1 MGAVRVFATLH
12 VHFLTL
18 MSEAV
23 AAMFDAAGVVTG
35 PGGRA
40 AAEDEI
46 RTRTRSD
53 EATNVEP
60 NEKGG
65 RCALFCRQRAAPSQD

>member
-1 MGAVRVFATLH
+1 
-12 VHFLTL
+12 
-18 MSEAV
+18 
-23 AAMFDAAGVVTG
+23 MFDAAGVVTR

-53 EATNVEP
+53 EEDDEAEDAAGKKATVE
-60 NEKGG
+60 KATVTT
-65 RCALFCRQRAAPSQD
+65 R

>member
-1 MGAVRVFATLH
+1 
-12 VHFLTL
+12 
-18 MSEAV
+18 
-23 AAMFDAAGVVTG
+23 MFDAAGVVTG

-53 EATNVEP
+53 EATKKMINYGSV
-60 NEKGG
+60 
-65 RCALFCRQRAAPSQD
+65 DTY